1 MELCLS
7 LGDSLKSCWQKLAV
21 QDIHSYSRFAT
32 VFAPNLS
39 RGLSP
44 VPVGLLSEIRVFQ
57 YCTIQQCAERRP
69 PFILEHMQWLLGAAQ
84 AVKEVAQQA
93 SIVAGRKVQQQRLLA
108 DGGFAYVYAGF
119 DVETGEQL
127 AIRRVLLQDK
137 ETLHKANVEIELLNS
152 LCDHPHV
159 VRFLG
164 AEVMQRGAASEA
176 VYLFELCTGGTLLA
190 KIEKAMAEAAPK
202 SSEPWQL
209 CPCLSEDMI
218 VEVLGSLAQA
228 LAYLSRLGL
237 IHYDVKSENVLLG
250 ADNLWKLG
258 DFGSASEK
266 SFDLEGADK
275 KLLLE
280 AQEFIHGRCT
290 PMYRA
295 PEIAD
300 VYLRWKIGPK
310 VDMFALGCV
319 LFATMTAQ
327 HPFAMESTCANIT
340 ASYRLPEQATA
351 YPPAL
356 RGWLRRL
363 LAREPAKRPS
373 AVRLAAE
380 VERFRILGEDPN
392 EAETRVQPASKD
404 PGVPVE
410 AAFADFAT
418 FAPSL
423 EPAAPKS

>member
-1 MELCLS
+1 
-7 LGDSLKSCWQKLAV
+7 
-21 QDIHSYSRFAT
+21 
-32 VFAPNLS
+32 
-39 RGLSP
+39 
-44 VPVGLLSEIRVFQ
+44 
-57 YCTIQQCAERRP
+57 
-69 PFILEHMQWLLGAAQ
+69 MQWLLGAAQ
-84 AVKEVAQQA
+84 AVKDAAQPS
-93 SIVAGRKVQQQRLLA
+93 SIIAGRRVHQERLLA

-119 DVETGEQL
+119 DAETGEKL

-137 ETLHKANVEIELLNS
+137 DTLEKANMEIDLLNS

-164 AEVMQRGAASEA
+164 AEITKNGNTSEA

-190 KIEKAMAEAAPK
+190 QIEKVIAAAPK
-202 SSEPWQL
+202 GEHPFQNC
-209 CPCLSEDMI
+209 CPCLREDVI
-218 VEVLGSLAQA
+218 VEVLGALAQA

-250 ADNLWKLG
+250 SDNLWKLG
-258 DFGSASEK
+258 DFGSASER
-266 SFDLEGADK
+266 SFDLDGADK
-275 KLLLE
+275 KLLLD

-295 PEIAD
+295 PELAD

-310 VDMFALGCV
+310 VDIFALGCI

-327 HPFAMESTCANIT
+327 HPFPMESTCANIT
-340 ASYRLPEQATA
+340 ASYRLPADA
-351 YPPAL
+351 ASCYAPAL
-356 RGWLRRL
+356 LRWLPRL

-392 EAETRVQPASKD
+392 DDLQPEVQVHAKQEKQPKD
-404 PGVPVE
+404 EGVAE

-418 FAPSL
+418 FAPM
-423 EPAAPKS
+423 EPAALSS